1 MFGCY
6 DITNELPRL
15 SLKSRDQAVMA
26 ATANENLSLEEDRVL
41 YDNDLIV
48 GFNWEDLLFL

>member
-6 DITNELPRL
+6 DITNELPRQ

-26 ATANENLSLEEDRVL
+26 ATTNENLLLEEDCVL
-41 YDNDLIV
+41 YDNDLAV
-48 GFNWEDLLFL
+48 GFNWEVLLFL